1 MLRNKYYCVFGRSCR
16 LQFSWLCTFTSLPQ
30 HLNTPKHTSPF
41 TSPMARL
48 SDKYEF
54 LIPMHPEVAS
64 SPRRAVQLVDAP
76 IGRDARFVYD
86 PTGAVTAFLSKNT
99 KPLKVIGVAGT
110 FR

>member
-1 MLRNKYYCVFGRSCR
+1 VFSVAVAVLFLFGSA
-16 LQFSWLCTFTSLPQ
+16 LSLSFPFESLPGNTFT
-30 HLNTPKHTSPF
+30 HKHTSPF

>member
-1 MLRNKYYCVFGRSCR
+1 MLCNVFSVAVAV
-16 LQFSWLCTFTSLPQ
+16 LLALHFHKFDNTKT
-30 HLNTPKHTSPF
+30 HLSPF

-48 SDKYEF
+48 SDKYDF